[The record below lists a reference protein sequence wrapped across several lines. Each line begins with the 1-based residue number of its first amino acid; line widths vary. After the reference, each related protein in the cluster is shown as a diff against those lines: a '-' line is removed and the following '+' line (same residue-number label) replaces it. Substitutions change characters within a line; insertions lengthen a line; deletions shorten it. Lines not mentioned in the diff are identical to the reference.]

1 MIRFDFSG
9 VTDQLVGERGIA
21 ISDIEAIAP
30 ALKAAHVTIMSERAK
45 RAILFY
51 DLPKD
56 TEMISQVKKLAG
68 SLKGKFRNIVH
79 LGIGG
84 SSLGPKAIF
93 SALKDPFHNLSS
105 SPRMFFMD
113 NVDPEL
119 MGSILEHIVPHETL
133 VTVVSKSGGTAET
146 AAQFMVVY
154 DLIKRTLGAEYK
166 NHMVLITDPV
176 KGILRKLAASE
187 GIAALSIPPE
197 VGGRFSVLT
206 PVGLFPAGLLD
217 IDIEALMAGAAS
229 MAELVTQPDV
239 FKNPA
244 YLYAAIHFLAL
255 ARGVNI
261 SVLMPYSNALY
272 DLADWYRQIW
282 AESIGKKLSRKGK
295 SVFAGQTPVKALG
308 ATDQHSQV
316 QLYMEG
322 PFDKIVNIID
332 VRAFRKDITI
342 PRVFEDTS
350 EMGYLAG
357 KHMTALIN
365 AEARGTRGALIES
378 QRMTTSITLDTINE
392 QTLGALFM
400 FLEAATAC
408 MGYLLD
414 INPFDQPG
422 VELGKEITFD
432 LMGRAGYAGKAKAYK
447 ALDRLV
453 IEF

>member
-9 VTDQLVGERGIA
+9 VTDKLLGGRGIA
-21 ISDIEAIAP
+21 VSDIEAIVP
-30 ALKAAHVTIMSERAK
+30 ALACAHETIMAARAK
-45 RAILFY
+45 REILFY
-51 DLPKD
+51 DLPND
-56 TEMISQVKKLAG
+56 NTMIEGVITLAEQ
-68 SLKGKFRNIVH
+68 LKGRFKNIVH

-93 SALKDPFHNLSS
+93 QALKDPLHNISAE
-105 SPRMFFMD
+105 PRLFFMD

-119 MGSILEHIVPHETL
+119 MGSILENIDPRETL
-133 VTVVSKSGGTAET
+133 FTVVSKSGGTAET

-154 DLIKRTLGAEYK
+154 DLLQRTLGK
-166 NHMVLITDPV
+166 RCNDHLVLITDPE
-176 KGILRKLAASE
+176 KGILRKLAVAD
-187 GIAALSIPPE
+187 GIASLSIPPE

-206 PVGLFPAGLLD
+206 PVGLFPACLLG
-217 IDIEALMAGAAS
+217 IDIQAMMAGAGK
-229 MAELVTQPDV
+229 MAACVLQGDV

-244 YLYAAIHFLAL
+244 YLYAAVHFLAL

-282 AESIGKKLSRKGK
+282 AESIGKRHSLKGK
-295 SVFAGQTPVKALG
+295 DVYAGQTPVRALG

-316 QLYMEG
+316 QLYVEG

-332 VRAFRKDITI
+332 VATFRKDVPI
-342 PRVFEDTS
+342 PHVFGDTD

-357 KHMTALIN
+357 KSIAGLIR
-365 AEARGTRGALIES
+365 AEALGTKGALIANG
-378 QRMTTSITLDTINE
+378 RMTSHISLETIDAG
-392 QTLGALFM
+392 TLGGLFM
-400 FLEAATAC
+400 FFEAATAC

-414 INPFDQPG
+414 VNPFDQPG
-422 VELGKEITFD
+422 VELGKQITFD
-432 LMGRAGYAGKAKAYK
+432 LMGRRGYEGKF
-447 ALDRLV
+447 RSSSPVERMV